1 MPFAI
6 MLIDIYFQQCW
17 NSKQQKSQSTLGF
30 KNTESKIL
38 MLQMVRSIK
47 TKMNVNLSVIKL
59 KWNETKLWSS
69 ILCHWNKLS
78 GGLRCTDL
86 TLSEQAGQGGK
97 ICFDTY
103 LWVDNS
109 VKLTFWGET
118 NFDSLLFAT
127 VLLNEPVKKTGE
139 GHQGKPCLL
148 SLCCPAGSGSSV
160 AIIAISCDYCSLWL
174 WTSQLFT
181 DFFVV
186 VFVSLKF
193 SVSGVSPGFFPFFLK
208 KKKKKCAPRYH
219 VWKVWDVAFPWCSG
233 S

>member
-1 MPFAI
+1 MKQSCEAAFYVTGTNYQEDWDA
-6 MLIDIYFQQCW
+6 LTWHYR
-17 NSKQQKSQSTLGF
+17 SKLGKVERF
-30 KNTESKIL
+30 
-38 MLQMVRSIK
+38 V
-47 TKMNVNLSVIKL
+47 
-59 KWNETKLWSS
+59 
-69 ILCHWNKLS
+69 
-78 GGLRCTDL
+78 L
-86 TLSEQAGQGGK
+86 TL
-97 ICFDTY
+97 ICG
-103 LWVDNS
+103 WDNS

-181 DFFVV
+181 DFFVI

-208 KKKKKCAPRYH
+208 KKKKM
-219 VWKVWDVAFPWCSG
+219 CS
-233 S
+233 